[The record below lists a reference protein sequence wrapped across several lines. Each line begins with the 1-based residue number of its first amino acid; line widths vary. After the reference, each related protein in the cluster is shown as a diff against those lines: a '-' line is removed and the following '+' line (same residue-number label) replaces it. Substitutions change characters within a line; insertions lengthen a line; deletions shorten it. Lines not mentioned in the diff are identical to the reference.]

1 MPTMAQKTFVE
12 RSTDVLSVTPTL
24 AALTVSIVEND
35 TKGMAELGLST
46 AATIVANYALE
57 ASIK

>member
-1 MPTMAQKTFVE
+1 MPMKAQKTFVE

-35 TKGMAELGLST
+35 TK
-46 AATIVANYALE
+46 
-57 ASIK
+57 

>member
-1 MPTMAQKTFVE
+1 MRIIVLSLLVALCMPMKAQKTFVE

-35 TKGMAELGLST
+35 TKGMA
-46 AATIVANYALE
+46 
-57 ASIK
+57 